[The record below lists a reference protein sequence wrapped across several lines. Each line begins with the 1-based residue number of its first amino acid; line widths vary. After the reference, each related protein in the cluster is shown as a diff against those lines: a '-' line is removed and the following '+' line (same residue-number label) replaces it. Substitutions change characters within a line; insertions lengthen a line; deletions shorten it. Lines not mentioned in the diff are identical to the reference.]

1 MAATPLQTRLDGLRA
16 QRDQL
21 VHEVNL
27 LRERE
32 LARQRNCGPD
42 DVPPG
47 APGAETQLQTQLH
60 RDPESSRLSLLS
72 VEEGA
77 ASSPAL
83 SLDELKAQVLQSI
96 SELDRMPTAP
106 IWMTSSP
113 GTEALRAD
121 QGADRQGEESI
132 EPITMATLLKRVEAL
147 EGRNPKREGAQQ
159 HRAESTPPSPRKQIS
174 SRVSS
179 PRVRTPPSAQH
190 KAPVKDAAV
199 SPVRSLRPPDQ
210 SLKLVAMAQSIQH
223 LSNKADAA
231 EAAAAERKSALEQ
244 QNRVLTEQVAALE
257 ARNKQL
263 QEENS
268 LLTAKHGEFAG
279 TVAENDAAKTTIRQL
294 REQLVAVKFNLV
306 EATRRAELSEACL
319 VRHGLDVS

>member
-1 MAATPLQTRLDGLRA
+1 MAAAASPLQTRLDGLRA
-16 QRDQL
+16 QREQL

-32 LARQRNCGPD
+32 LAHQRNWGPD

-47 APGAETQLQTQLH
+47 ASGAETQLH
-60 RDPESSRLSLLS
+60 RDPESSCLSLS

-83 SLDELKAQVLQSI
+83 SLDDLKAQVLQSI
-96 SELDRMPTAP
+96 SELDKMPTAP

-132 EPITMATLLKRVEAL
+132 EPITMATLLQRVEAL
-147 EGRNPKREGAQQ
+147 EDRNPKREGAQQ

-174 SRVSS
+174 SREAS
-179 PRVRTPPSAQH
+179 PRVRTPSSQH

-223 LSNKADAA
+223 LSNKADVA

-244 QNRVLTEQVAALE
+244 RNLALTEQVAALE

-268 LLTAKHGEFAG
+268 LLTANHAG
-279 TVAENDAAKTTIRQL
+279 AVAENNAAKTTIRQL
-294 REQLVAVKFNLV
+294 REQLVAAKFNLV

-319 VRHGLDVS
+319 VRHGLAVS

>member
-1 MAATPLQTRLDGLRA
+1 MAASPLQSRLDGLRA
-16 QRDQL
+16 QREQL

-32 LARQRNCGPD
+32 LAHQRNWGPD

-47 APGAETQLQTQLH
+47 ASGAETLLH

-132 EPITMATLLKRVEAL
+132 EPITMATLLQRVEAL
-147 EGRNPKREGAQQ
+147 EDRNPKREGAQQ

-174 SRVSS
+174 SREAS
-179 PRVRTPPSAQH
+179 PRVRTPSSQH

-223 LSNKADAA
+223 LSNKADVA

-244 QNRVLTEQVAALE
+244 RNLVLTEQVAALE

-268 LLTAKHGEFAG
+268 LLTANHAG
-279 TVAENDAAKTTIRQL
+279 AVAENNAAKSSLRQL

-319 VRHGLDVS
+319 VRHGLAVS